1 MLGGIVLDN
10 GVHDGHL
17 HLTTSSRLLGESGL
31 ASRAGVL
38 LQSLPVLISHE
49 FGQGFLKACVHN
61 FCTLTWNGRN
71 VHALFAQ
78 ALKDGRLYREWPFAH
93 STGETNESGEA
104 QWVKGTIDVILEL
117 DGRLHIFDY
126 KTGHEEAKHYAGQM
140 ELYHAAVKA
149 AAPPSTEVEAPV
161 PETPITFATIPELAP
176 VKIEK
181 ITVRERIVLENVLF
195 DLDKAELKPEGKS
208 RAAEA
213 AGYLKEYRTDRV
225 VVEGHACALGT
236 EEHNLDLGMR
246 RADAVKRYLVET
258 GIEPERIRAI
268 SYGES
273 QPISD
278 NSTEEGRELNR
289 RVVMEIV
296 EGR

>member
-1 MLGGIVLDN
+1 MSRA
-10 GVHDGHL
+10 HL
-17 HLTTSSRLLGESGL
+17 VSRLKTVALIGL
-31 ASRAGVL
+31 
-38 LQSLPVLISHE
+38 LIALD
-49 FGQGFLKACVHN
+49 GCV
-61 FCTLTWNGRN
+61 TGSSSVET
-71 VHALFAQ
+71 
-78 ALKDGRLYREWPFAH
+78 REWAVPL
-93 STGETNESGEA
+93 E
-104 QWVKGTIDVILEL
+104 GTQPVRDAKR
-117 DGRLHIFDY
+117 DGYWWTPSRPPEG
-126 KTGHEEAKHYAGQM
+126 TAEEAVWGNRGT
-140 ELYHAAVKA
+140 LYQAWERKR
-149 AAPPSTEVEAPV
+149 APGLTVVEAEVETPV
-161 PETPITFATIPELAP
+161 PETPITFAMIPELAP

-181 ITVRERIVLENVLF
+181 VTVRERIVLENVLF

-213 AGYLKEYRTDRV
+213 AGYLKEYRTDRAII
-225 VVEGHACALGT
+225 EGHACALGT